1 MDSTGLGFF
10 LSLPRIIVIPAT
22 AKVTIAKI
30 SLKSGILM
38 ESAMYAPI
46 NAPGT
51 AKIVSLRARG
61 YVRSFF
67 LEYTKAEVD
76 ALVHAAK
83 RLVLATMY
91 GG

>member
-1 MDSTGLGFF
+1 MVFRPVFVCLVKGTLIYGGTGNDVAVV
-10 LSLPRIIVIPAT
+10 S
-22 AKVTIAKI
+22 
-30 SLKSGILM
+30 
-38 ESAMYAPI
+38 
-46 NAPGT
+46 PGT